1 MSQKGHRV
9 VKRIEKAFS
18 EIHQRQGITA
28 ISVHSVKSWL
38 DDNTRDGMHL
48 MRLANLLSKRPQF
61 KMVRRERKRG
71 THETVSYWCMDGI
84 GDFILSYY
92 ASYLEKEGTKEP
104 VRDSVGSVWVVDWP
118 KTQ

>member
-9 VKRIEKAFS
+9 VRRIEKAFS
-18 EIHQRQGITA
+18 EIHQREGVTA

-84 GDFILSYY
+84 GDFVLSDFE
-92 ASYLEKEGTKEP
+92 SYIEKEGTKEP
-104 VRDSVGSVWVVDWP
+104 VRDSEGSVWVIDWP